1 MTLSCAKT
9 VRKEGCVGEKKN
21 VLIRARGKPKKPEGS
36 GPAKENERGPSR
48 GGWGRGGGEDGLS
61 QAPN

>member
-1 MTLSCAKT
+1 
-9 VRKEGCVGEKKN
+9 VRKEGCVGEKKK

-36 GPAKENERGPSR
+36 GPAKEHERGPRR
-48 GGWGRGGGEDGLS
+48 GGWGRGGGENGLS